1 VRDLRDQLGQRRALI
16 IARVYAFAIHVLTA
30 SGAAFA
36 LLALILAVG
45 GHWAIMFLCLGFA
58 LIVDGL
64 DGPLARAFKVAETLP
79 RYSGDTL
86 DLVVDFTTYVFVPAY
101 AVIASGLLPQSLAIL
116 AGVVIVITGAI
127 YFSDREMKTGDKG
140 FRGFPAVWNLVAF
153 YLFVLMPP
161 PWISALAIAVFAALT
176 FAPITFVHPL
186 RVKRWRVVTIAL
198 MAAWAILAAAAV
210 FDNLSPTPWVAAGL
224 SIIGLYFLLIGV
236 IARRA
241 WT

>member
-1 VRDLRDQLGQRRALI
+1 MRNLHDRLGQRRTLT
-16 IARVYAFAIHVLTA
+16 IARVFAFAIHVLTA

-64 DGPLARAFKVAETLP
+64 DGPLARVFNVAETLP

-101 AVIASGLLPQSLAIL
+101 AVVASGLLPQSLAIV
-116 AGVVIVITGAI
+116 AGVVIVITGAL
-127 YFSDREMKTGDKG
+127 YFAGRDMKTADNH
-140 FRGFPAVWNLVAF
+140 FRGFPAVWNLIAF

-161 PWISALAIAVFAALT
+161 PWISALAIAVFAVLT
-176 FAPITFVHPL
+176 FVPLEFVHPL
-186 RVKRWRVVTIAL
+186 RVKRLRAFTVTL
-198 MAAWAILAAAAV
+198 MAVWALLAVLAV
-210 FDNLSPTPWVAAGL
+210 FDNLSPAPWVAAGL
-224 SIIGLYFLLIGV
+224 CVIGLYFLLTGIV
-236 IARRA
+236 ARRA

>member
-1 VRDLRDQLGQRRALI
+1 
-16 IARVYAFAIHVLTA
+16 VLTA

-36 LLALILAVG
+36 LFALILAVG
-45 GHWAIMFLCLGFA
+45 GHWAIMFLCLGLA

-64 DGPLARAFKVAETLP
+64 DGPLARVFKVAETLP

-101 AVIASGLLPQSLAIL
+101 AVVASGLLPPSLAIV
-116 AGVVIVITGAI
+116 AGVAIVITGAI
-127 YFSDREMKTGDKG
+127 YFADREMKAADNG
-140 FRGFPAVWNLVAF
+140 FRGFPAVWNLIAF

-161 PWISALAIAVFAALT
+161 PWVSAAAVVTFAVLT
-176 FAPITFVHPL
+176 FVPVEFVHPL
-186 RVKRWRVVTIAL
+186 RVRQWRGLTVAL
-198 MAAWAILAAAAV
+198 MAAWALLAALAV
-210 FDNLSPTPWVAAGL
+210 ADNLSPPPWVGVGL
-224 SIIGLYFLLIGV
+224 LVIGLYFLVIGA